1 MHHVLHTLTS
11 SATFTVI
18 ADYLGPVFLCICL
31 CLRSSLS
38 DSKQVESG
46 AKQQAAATE
55 GASEQAQYGSDAY
68 GQAHQ

>member
-1 MHHVLHTLTS
+1 MHHVVHTLTR

-31 CLRSSLS
+31 CLHSSS

-68 GQAHQ
+68 GQAYQ